1 MNQINKLISTVLILS
16 TATLAARELEFYY
29 KDSLVTPDLTVYVMG
44 EVRKPGTVTLPQGA
58 RRIHALE
65 ACGGVS
71 PRADLSTIDPAKP
84 LVDGETLSVTPKL
97 QIQKSPGQ
105 LPQKTPSLSG
115 PSEIAPETLSGP
127 TEERDSLSKI
137 NINSAGVQEFEQV
150 PGIGPALAQR
160 IVEARNL
167 RPSGSFNSIEDL
179 TTIRGIKGKTMARL
193 SPYLELE
200 GP

>member
-1 MNQINKLISTVLILS
+1 MNQINKLITTILILS
-16 TATLAARELEFYY
+16 TAALAARELEFYY
-29 KDSLVTPDLTVYVMG
+29 KGSKVTPFLTVYVTG
-44 EVRKPGTVTLPQGA
+44 EVAKPGTVTLPQGA

-65 ACGGVS
+65 SCGGVS
-71 PRADLSTIDPAKP
+71 SQADLSTVDPAKP
-84 LVDGETLSVTPKL
+84 LVDGETLTVSPKL
-97 QIQKSPGQ
+97 QKPGPAVQ
-105 LPQKTPSLSG
+105 TPSKAASLSAR
-115 PSEIAPETLSGP
+115 SELAPESSRAASK
-127 TEERDSLSKI
+127 ERKSIAKVE
-137 NINSAGVQEFEQV
+137 INSASVQEFEQV

-160 IVEARNL
+160 IVDARNL